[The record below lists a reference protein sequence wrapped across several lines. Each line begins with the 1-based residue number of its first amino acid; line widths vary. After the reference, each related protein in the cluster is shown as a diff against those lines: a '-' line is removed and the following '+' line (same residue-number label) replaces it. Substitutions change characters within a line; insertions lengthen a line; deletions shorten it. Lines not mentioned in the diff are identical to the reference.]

1 MIGEYQPVMTARYSA
16 TSVNRAAK
24 TGEQVMEL
32 KPGDVVML
40 KSGGHSLCVAEVN
53 EDAVECVWMGHE
65 GELYRETLP
74 VAVLELVES
83 DDEEEDEDE
92 EDEEEED
99 EDEHDKVA

>member
-1 MIGEYQPVMTARYSA
+1 MSGRYTVA
-16 TSVNRAAK
+16 SVNSAAK
-24 TGEQVMEL
+24 RGTIMDL

-83 DDEEEDEDE
+83 DEEDDDEDEDE
-92 EDEEEED
+92 EKEEDDEEED
-99 EDEHDKVA
+99 DKVA

>member
-1 MIGEYQPVMTARYSA
+1 MD
-16 TSVNRAAK
+16 
-24 TGEQVMEL
+24 L

-83 DDEEEDEDE
+83 EDDEEEEEDEDGDE
-92 EDEEEED
+92 DEDEEEED

>member
-1 MIGEYQPVMTARYSA
+1 MTKRYTARERQLRHG
-16 TSVNRAAK
+16 TPK
-24 TGEQVMEL
+24 TFKEQVMEL

-74 VAVLELVES
+74 LAVLELVES
-83 DDEEEDEDE
+83 DDDEEEE
-92 EDEEEED
+92 EEEED
-99 EDEHDKVA
+99 EDEKVA

>member
-1 MIGEYQPVMTARYSA
+1 MSGRYIVANVRRTVERGNKVMD
-16 TSVNRAAK
+16 
-24 TGEQVMEL
+24 L

-74 VAVLELVES
+74 VAVLELVDSDED
-83 DDEEEDEDE
+83 DDEED

>member
-1 MIGEYQPVMTARYSA
+1 MSGRYTVASIK
-16 TSVNRAAK
+16 R
-24 TGEQVMEL
+24 TGERRTVMEL

-83 DDEEEDEDE
+83 DEEEDDEDEDE
-92 EDEEEED
+92 EKEEDDEEED
-99 EDEHDKVA
+99 DKVA

>member
-1 MIGEYQPVMTARYSA
+1 MD
-16 TSVNRAAK
+16 
-24 TGEQVMEL
+24 L

-40 KSGGHSLCVAEVN
+40 KSGGHTLCVAEVN
-53 EDAVECVWMGHE
+53 EDAVECVWMGNE

-83 DDEEEDEDE
+83 DESDDEEDEDE
-92 EDEEEED
+92 DENEDKEEDE

>member
-1 MIGEYQPVMTARYSA
+1 M
-16 TSVNRAAK
+16 N
-24 TGEQVMEL
+24 L

-53 EDAVECVWMGHE
+53 ENAVECVWMGHE

-83 DDEEEDEDE
+83 DDDEEDD
-92 EDEEEED
+92 DEEEEEETED
-99 EDEHDKVA
+99 EDDKVA

>member
-1 MIGEYQPVMTARYSA
+1 MTKRYTVA
-16 TSVNRAAK
+16 SVNRVREL
-24 TGEQVMEL
+24 GDQVMEL

-83 DDEEEDEDE
+83 DDDEED
-92 EDEEEED
+92 DEEEEEEEEETED
-99 EDEHDKVA
+99 EDDKVA

>member
-1 MIGEYQPVMTARYSA
+1 M
-16 TSVNRAAK
+16 N
-24 TGEQVMEL
+24 L

-83 DDEEEDEDE
+83 DDDEEDD
-92 EDEEEED
+92 DEEEEEETKD
-99 EDEHDKVA
+99 EDDKVA

>member
-1 MIGEYQPVMTARYSA
+1 MD
-16 TSVNRAAK
+16 
-24 TGEQVMEL
+24 L

-83 DDEEEDEDE
+83 GEEE

-99 EDEHDKVA
+99 DEEEEEEDEDDKVA

>member
-1 MIGEYQPVMTARYSA
+1 M
-16 TSVNRAAK
+16 N
-24 TGEQVMEL
+24 L

-53 EDAVECVWMGHE
+53 EGTVKCVWMGHE

-74 VAVLELVES
+74 IAVLELVDSDDDEED

-92 EDEEEED
+92 EEEDEEEK

>member
-1 MIGEYQPVMTARYSA
+1 M
-16 TSVNRAAK
+16 N
-24 TGEQVMEL
+24 L

-74 VAVLELVES
+74 IIVLELVEHDEEEEDDHEDD
-83 DDEEEDEDE
+83 DDEEED
-92 EDEEEED
+92 EED

>member
-1 MIGEYQPVMTARYSA
+1 MQ
-16 TSVNRAAK
+16 
-24 TGEQVMEL
+24 L

-65 GELYRETLP
+65 GELYRDTLP
-74 VAVLELVES
+74 MAVLELVES
-83 DDEEEDEDE
+83 DEEEDDDDHEDEDEE

-99 EDEHDKVA
+99 EDDKVA

>member
-1 MIGEYQPVMTARYSA
+1 MD
-16 TSVNRAAK
+16 
-24 TGEQVMEL
+24 L

-53 EDAVECVWMGHE
+53 EDAVECVWMGNE

-74 VAVLELVES
+74 LAVLELVEG
-83 DDEEEDEDE
+83 DEDE
-92 EDEEEED
+92 EHEEDEEEEEDEED

>member
-1 MIGEYQPVMTARYSA
+1 MD
-16 TSVNRAAK
+16 
-24 TGEQVMEL
+24 L

-53 EDAVECVWMGHE
+53 EDAVECVWMGNE

-74 VAVLELVES
+74 LAVLELVEG
-83 DDEEEDEDE
+83 DEDE
-92 EDEEEED
+92 EHEEDEEEEEEEED